1 MKGVPTI
8 ASIPVNL
15 LSEYSIEGAV
25 AKACD
30 MEANECPVKPFLAA
44 EIAARLWAA
53 HYLTPGATNLTF
65 NIAVRLQRRVEN
77 FKEV

>member
-30 MEANECPVKPFLAA
+30 MEAHECPIKPFLAA
-44 EIAARLWAA
+44 
-53 HYLTPGATNLTF
+53 
-65 NIAVRLQRRVEN
+65 
-77 FKEV
+77 

>member
-44 EIAARLWAA
+44 ELTASRVAATAVSTPSRIGFPRLPVLVIA
-53 HYLTPGATNLTF
+53 P
-65 NIAVRLQRRVEN
+65 IA
-77 FKEV
+77 